1 MDMEKMLVTIALN
14 ELKLLNSRIIKE
26 IDRGSFISSA
36 KKSSPKV
43 SPAMSKEEFIE
54 EAKSKFNSVKDLI
67 ERRAKIKAAIV
78 DSNAKT
84 EVEIDGVKMT
94 RADAI
99 ERKSSINYE
108 KLMLNELKDQ
118 LNIHTAK
125 VNSSNYEV
133 DNKIDSLVQAAYGK
147 EGKNNIKQEDYDAIA
162 KPYREANEWD
172 IVDPL
177 NLKDVI
183 EEMEKRIDGFESNVD
198 SALQISNC
206 TTYIE
211 F

>member
-1 MDMEKMLVTIALN
+1 MDMEKMLVSVALN
-14 ELKLLNSRIIKE
+14 ELKLLDSRIIKE
-26 IDRGSFISSA
+26 IDRGSFISRA

>member
-1 MDMEKMLVTIALN
+1 MDMEKMLVTVALN
-14 ELKLLNSRIIKE
+14 ELKLLDSRIIKE

-172 IVDPL
+172 VVDPL

-183 EEMEKRIDGFESNVD
+183 EEMEKRIDGFESNID

>member
-14 ELKLLNSRIIKE
+14 ELKLLDSRIIKE

>member
-1 MDMEKMLVTIALN
+1 MDMEKMLVTVALN
-14 ELKLLNSRIIKE
+14 ELKLLDSRITKE
-26 IDRGSFISSA
+26 ITRGSFISSA
-36 KKSSPKV
+36 KKSNPKV

-108 KLMLNELKDQ
+108 KLMLDELRDQ

-125 VNSSNYEV
+125 VNSNNYEV

>member
-1 MDMEKMLVTIALN
+1 MDMEKMLVTVALN
-14 ELKLLNSRIIKE
+14 ELKLLDSRIIKE

-198 SALQISNC
+198 SVLQISNC

>member
-1 MDMEKMLVTIALN
+1 MDMEKMLVTVALN
-14 ELKLLNSRIIKE
+14 ELKLLDSRIIKE

-118 LNIHTAK
+118 LNIHTSK

-183 EEMEKRIDGFESNVD
+183 EEMEKRIDGFESNID
-198 SALQISNC
+198 SVLQISNC

>member
-1 MDMEKMLVTIALN
+1 MDMQKMLVTVALN
-14 ELKLLNSRIIKE
+14 ELKLLDSRIIKE

>member
-1 MDMEKMLVTIALN
+1 MDMEKMLVTVALN
-14 ELKLLNSRIIKE
+14 ELKLLDSRIIKE

-43 SPAMSKEEFIE
+43 SPTMSKEEFIE

-172 IVDPL
+172 VVDPL

>member
-1 MDMEKMLVTIALN
+1 MDMEKMLVTVALN
-14 ELKLLNSRIIKE
+14 ELKLLDSRIIKE

-36 KKSSPKV
+36 KKSNPKV

>member
-1 MDMEKMLVTIALN
+1 MDMEKMLVTVALN
-14 ELKLLNSRIIKE
+14 ELKLLDSRIIKE

>member
-1 MDMEKMLVTIALN
+1 MEKMLVTVALN
-14 ELKLLNSRIIKE
+14 ELKLLDSRIIKE

>member
-1 MDMEKMLVTIALN
+1 MDMEKMLVTVALN
-14 ELKLLNSRIIKE
+14 ELKLLDSRIIKE

-118 LNIHTAK
+118 LNIHTSK

-198 SALQISNC
+198 SVLQISNC

>member
-1 MDMEKMLVTIALN
+1 MDMEKMLVTVALN

>member
-1 MDMEKMLVTIALN
+1 MLVTVALN
-14 ELKLLNSRIIKE
+14 ELKLLDSRIIKE

-36 KKSSPKV
+36 KKSNPKV

>member
-1 MDMEKMLVTIALN
+1 MDMEKMLVTVALN
-14 ELKLLNSRIIKE
+14 ELKLLDSRIIKE

-118 LNIHTAK
+118 LNIHTTK

>member
-1 MDMEKMLVTIALN
+1 MDMEKMLVTVALN
-14 ELKLLNSRIIKE
+14 ELKLLDSRIAKE
-26 IDRGSFISSA
+26 ITRGSFISSA
-36 KKSSPKV
+36 KKSNPKV

>member
-1 MDMEKMLVTIALN
+1 MDMEKMLVTVALN
-14 ELKLLNSRIIKE
+14 ELKLLDSRITKE
-26 IDRGSFISSA
+26 INKGSFISSA

-43 SPAMSKEEFIE
+43 APTMSKDEFIE
-54 EAKSKFNSVKDLI
+54 EAKSRFNSVKDLI

-78 DSNAKT
+78 DSNANT

-99 ERKSSINYE
+99 ERKSSIEYE
-108 KLMLNELKDQ
+108 KLMLDELKDQ
-118 LNIHTAK
+118 LNMHTAR

-172 IVDPL
+172 VVDPL

-198 SALQISNC
+198 SVLQISNC
-206 TTYIE
+206 TSYIE

>member
-1 MDMEKMLVTIALN
+1 MDMEKMLVTVALN

-198 SALQISNC
+198 SVLQISNC

>member
-1 MDMEKMLVTIALN
+1 MDMEKMLVTVALN
-14 ELKLLNSRIIKE
+14 ELKLLDSRIIKE

-125 VNSSNYEV
+125 VNSSNHEV

>member
-1 MDMEKMLVTIALN
+1 MDMEKMLVTVALN

-67 ERRAKIKAAIV
+67 EHRAKIKAAIV

>member
-1 MDMEKMLVTIALN
+1 MLVTVALN
-14 ELKLLNSRIIKE
+14 ELKLLDSRIIKE

-36 KKSSPKV
+36 KKSNPKV

-67 ERRAKIKAAIV
+67 ERRSKIKAAIV

>member
-1 MDMEKMLVTIALN
+1 MDMEKMLVTVALN
-14 ELKLLNSRIIKE
+14 ELKLLDSRIIKE

-183 EEMEKRIDGFESNVD
+183 KEMEKRIDGFESNVD

>member
-1 MDMEKMLVTIALN
+1 MDMEKMLVTVALN
-14 ELKLLNSRIIKE
+14 ELKLLDSRITKE
-26 IDRGSFISSA
+26 IARGSFISSA
-36 KKSSPKV
+36 KKSNPKV
-43 SPAMSKEEFIE
+43 SPAMSKEEFIK

>member
-1 MDMEKMLVTIALN
+1 MLVTVALN
-14 ELKLLNSRIIKE
+14 ELKLLDSRIIKE

-206 TTYIE
+206 TSYIE

>member
-1 MDMEKMLVTIALN
+1 MDMEKMLVTVALN
-14 ELKLLNSRIIKE
+14 ELKLLDSRIIKE

-172 IVDPL
+172 VVDPL

>member
-1 MDMEKMLVTIALN
+1 MDMEKMLVTVALN
-14 ELKLLNSRIIKE
+14 ELKLLDSRIIKE

-118 LNIHTAK
+118 LNIHTSK

>member
-1 MDMEKMLVTIALN
+1 MDMEKMLVTVALN
-14 ELKLLNSRIIKE
+14 ELKLLDSRIIKE

-183 EEMEKRIDGFESNVD
+183 EEMEKRIDGFESNVA

>member
-1 MDMEKMLVTIALN
+1 MDMEKMLVTVALN
-14 ELKLLNSRIIKE
+14 ELKLLDSRIIKE

-43 SPAMSKEEFIE
+43 SPAMNKEEFIE

>member
-1 MDMEKMLVTIALN
+1 MDMEKMLVTVALN
-14 ELKLLNSRIIKE
+14 ELKLLDSRIIKE

-108 KLMLNELKDQ
+108 KLMLNEL
-118 LNIHTAK
+118 NIHTAK

>member
-1 MDMEKMLVTIALN
+1 MDMEKMLVTVALN
-14 ELKLLNSRIIKE
+14 ELKLLDSRIIKE

-177 NLKDVI
+177 NLTDVI

>member
-1 MDMEKMLVTIALN
+1 MDMEKMLVTVALN
-14 ELKLLNSRIIKE
+14 ELKLLDSRIIKE
-26 IDRGSFISSA
+26 IDRGNFISSA

-183 EEMEKRIDGFESNVD
+183 EEIKKRIDGFESNID
-198 SALQISNC
+198 STLQISNC

>member
-1 MDMEKMLVTIALN
+1 MDMEKMLVTVALN
-14 ELKLLNSRIIKE
+14 ELKLLDSRIIKE
-26 IDRGSFISSA
+26 IDRGSFIYSA

-172 IVDPL
+172 IIDPL

-183 EEMEKRIDGFESNVD
+183 EEMEKRIDGFESTVD

>member
-1 MDMEKMLVTIALN
+1 MDMEKMLVTVALN
-14 ELKLLNSRIIKE
+14 ELKLLDSRIIKE

-54 EAKSKFNSVKDLI
+54 QAKSKFNSVKDLI

-125 VNSSNYEV
+125 VNSSNYEG
-133 DNKIDSLVQAAYGK
+133 DNKIDSLVQSAYGK

>member
-1 MDMEKMLVTIALN
+1 MDMEKMLVTVALN
-14 ELKLLNSRIIKE
+14 ELKLLDSRIIKE

-36 KKSSPKV
+36 KKSNPKV

-67 ERRAKIKAAIV
+67 ERRSKIKAAIV

>member
-1 MDMEKMLVTIALN
+1 MVMEKMLVTVALN